1 MGSDGEK
8 RSRAPPV
15 DRSDWLKAGAILL
28 VSAGHFGQFFM
39 ADDTWWSAL
48 GCPAAPVFFF
58 LMGFAET
65 RTVPLRWLGLGV
77 PLTLLA
83 SWNAGWS
90 WEAPNILLSFALI
103 RWARP
108 SVQALL
114 RRHGF
119 GGSALLV
126 VALVA
131 ALPLA
136 DGLVEYGSEGWLWA
150 LFGLFQR
157 AHVDGRPGTG
167 ADAGAVGDPSRVDG
181 LAACAG
187 PMRLVTGLVAVVV
200 FLWQEDR
207 VYSFSP
213 AQHVTL
219 GIGLVLLCAALSRF
233 QRGPSR
239 VQPPEPIARALH
251 VVGRHTLE
259 IYAIQLAAS
268 ELLVKLVPGLAP

>member
-1 MGSDGEK
+1 MGSNGAK
-8 RSRAPPV
+8 RLSTPPV
-15 DRSDWLKAGAILL
+15 DRTDWLKAGAILL

-39 ADDTWWSAL
+39 EDDTWWSAI
-48 GCPAAPVFFF
+48 GCVAAPVFFF
-58 LMGFAET
+58 LAGFAQT

-77 PLTLLA
+77 LLTLLA
-83 SWNAGWS
+83 SWNAGWN

-114 RRHGF
+114 RRHGC
-119 GGSALLV
+119 GGSVLLV

-136 DGLVEYGSEGWLWA
+136 DGVVEYGSEGWLWA

-157 AHVDGRPGTG
+157 AHVDGRPETG
-167 ADAGAVGDPSRVDG
+167 ADAGAVGNPSQVDG
-181 LAACAG
+181 LARCAG
-187 PMRLVTGLVAVVV
+187 PMRLVTSLVAAVV

-207 VYSFSP
+207 VYSFSS
-213 AQHVTL
+213 AQLATL
-219 GIGLVLLCAALSRF
+219 ALGLALLCAALCRF

-239 VQPPEPIARALH
+239 VQPPEPVASALH
-251 VVGRHTLE
+251 VVGRYTLE